1 MLEYNK
7 TLSSALSYAKENKI
21 DRESKAKNCFR
32 NFFNAL
38 LLNTARQRAYT
49 GFTHIFWKMDAT
61 FLSRTGSSFLNATTL
76 VRSKCRWNFF
86 IAAQARK
93 KI

>member
-21 DRESKAKNCFR
+21 DREGKAKNCFR

-38 LLNTARQRAYT
+38 LFITGRQRPYSYT
-49 GFTHIFWKMDAT
+49 SVQ
-61 FLSRTGSSFLNATTL
+61 LR
-76 VRSKCRWNFF
+76 
-86 IAAQARK
+86 
-93 KI
+93 

>member
-21 DRESKAKNCFR
+21 DREGKAKNCFR

-38 LLNTARQRAYT
+38 LLNNGLTQVSVRLSAYSTT
-49 GFTHIFWKMDAT
+49 GD
-61 FLSRTGSSFLNATTL
+61 
-76 VRSKCRWNFF
+76 
-86 IAAQARK
+86 
-93 KI
+93 

>member
-21 DRESKAKNCFR
+21 DREGKAKNCFR

-49 GFTHIFWKMDAT
+49 GFILIF
-61 FLSRTGSSFLNATTL
+61 
-76 VRSKCRWNFF
+76 
-86 IAAQARK
+86 
-93 KI
+93 